1 VSRIFEALR
10 RAEKANGNKAPSSP
24 ADNGGQWNDLMASLE
39 SWSANDAC
47 AIGSVPPSAARADA
61 PVMSKSGISATPGQ
75 VDNTQSSKTSR
86 QPFERREQWR
96 DLATQINSLPEII
109 EQAEGVVSQ
118 PQAEERVLTAGQF
131 HVSAQEIFRVLCQRL
146 LQVREQRSLRTVL
159 VTSAIP
165 REGKTV
171 VAINLAA
178 MLARNSSAVLLVDA
192 DLRHPRLP
200 FLGIAPGPGLA
211 DYLAGRV
218 ELKKAIR
225 RVDPLG
231 FYYLAAG
238 AASSNP
244 AELFQKPAL
253 EQFIRQAAASFEW
266 VILDSPSV
274 NLFADPRYLAMLV
287 DGVLVVVREDLTPKE
302 AAEKCLVAL
311 EKAFVVGLVLNAS
324 SGSSHA
330 DYDRSQRL
338 HRSEKEERAAAK
350 KPAEEKSM
358 S

>member
-10 RAEKANGNKAPSSP
+10 RSEKPNGKKAPSSP
-24 ADNGGQWNDLMASLE
+24 ADDGAQWNDLIASLE
-39 SWSANDAC
+39 SYSGNAAAEESAPQ
-47 AIGSVPPSAARADA
+47 STPRTDA
-61 PVMSKSGISATPGQ
+61 PDISKSGTSATPGPA
-75 VDNTQSSKTSR
+75 DNPQASKASR
-86 QPFERREQWR
+86 ESYAPQEQWR
-96 DLATQINSLPEII
+96 DLETQINSQPEII
-109 EQAEGVVSQ
+109 EQAVGVVSR
-118 PQAEERVLTAGQF
+118 PQAEERVLTSGRF
-131 HVSAQEIFRVLCQRL
+131 HTSGQEIFRVLCQRL
-146 LQVREQRSLRTVL
+146 LQVREQRALRTVL

-178 MLARNSSAVLLVDA
+178 MLARNSATVLLVDA

-200 FLGIAPGPGLA
+200 VLGIAPGPGLA

-218 ELKKAIR
+218 ELTKAIR

-238 AASSNP
+238 VASANP
-244 AELFQKPAL
+244 AELLQKPAL
-253 EQFIRQAAASFEW
+253 EEFIHQAAATFEW

-274 NLFADPRYLAMLV
+274 NLFADSRYLAMLV

-302 AAEKCLVAL
+302 AAEKCLAAL

-324 SGSSHA
+324 SGSPHA
-330 DYDRSQRL
+330 DYDRSQRS
-338 HRSEKEERAAAK
+338 HRRQKEERAAAK
-350 KPAEEKSM
+350 KPAKKKSV